1 MSNIGPSSK
10 TAPPPTSLCCS
21 CLTPSVQWIEHLL
34 TPRPPVFVVRSS
46 VEIKASPKDVWKQ
59 VVAFSQIEPPHELL
73 FREGVAYPI
82 RAEIVGKGAGAER
95 HCVFSTG
102 VFVEPVQIWDEPRRL
117 KFSVTENPPPMEEWT
132 PYHHIEP
139 PHLHGFLKSEGGE
152 FLLTSLPNGNTR
164 LVGTTW
170 YQHGLWPAAYWRL

>member
-1 MSNIGPSSK
+1 
-10 TAPPPTSLCCS
+10 
-21 CLTPSVQWIEHLL
+21 VQWIEHLL